1 MKKKVLLFCVV
12 ICACFTVALTVTIQ
26 NTSNQGVLVLGNIEA
41 LSQDELVDIS
51 NKEYVDSATECKI
64 TRRINGEIVVTTG
77 RWYDCEPGN
86 GACWA
91 GCLEN

>member
-41 LSQDELVDIS
+41 LSQDELADYRNKTDVD
-51 NKEYVDSATECKI
+51 
-64 TRRINGEIVVTTG
+64 NGENCLITKYIHGKEEVTFG
-77 RWYDCEPGN
+77 SWSDCEPGDDL
-86 GACWA
+86 CFRI
-91 GCLEN
+91 CFED